1 MNKAVKVT
9 ACKSPMYPR
18 YVSVYG
24 ADCCVVPMINVIV
37 VGQPGLS
44 RDVMIIINDLTIA
57 NYNQ

>member
-1 MNKAVKVT
+1 
-9 ACKSPMYPR
+9 MYPR

-37 VGQPGLS
+37 VGQPVLS